1 MPAGNAN
8 DQVLLGVLAHE
19 LRNGLA
25 PLRLAREVV
34 RVAGAD
40 AARVQKATG
49 ILDRQLERMVRVVDD
64 AYDISLLVNDGLELQ
79 RERIDL
85 RYLISQ
91 KACTAVPAAEYRNI
105 SLRAIEPPQAMP
117 ADVDPGRLLQ
127 ALDGLLNQ
135 AILASARGGE
145 VTLCPLED
153 RGQLTVRIRYTG
165 QHEVS
170 AAIARIAA
178 GLPNAD
184 ASYGTGEM
192 GIELMLALRLIHLHG
207 GTVESAWR
215 DAEAATDLIVRL
227 PCVGHAPVAALGAAQ
242 ADACAPPVSG
252 PELAASARPT
262 LPPGDSAR
270 PHIILAD
277 DNADLREYV
286 ASLLAEHWDVSTF
299 GDGAAAL
306 EAARRRVPDL
316 VLTDVVMPGLDG
328 FGLLRALRE
337 DAQTR
342 AVPVIML
349 SARSAEEARVQG
361 LDAGADDYLVKP
373 FGAQELLA
381 RVRTHLD
388 IARLRREAVEAA
400 KHDPLTGLAN
410 RAQGY
415 AFAESIFA
423 RARRSGTQAAVLVI
437 DLDRFK
443 PINDTYGHDVGD
455 SVLQEVARR
464 LKASLRGEDVVA
476 RLGGDE
482 FLAVL
487 SSIRNGS
494 DAANACRH
502 IIASLELPIR
512 VRDLQLRISP
522 SIGISI
528 FPRDGSDISLLA
540 KNADM
545 AMYHAKQ
552 NGRNTFHFFTEELDR
567 RAARTQRIEARLRHS
582 MDQQEF
588 ELNYQP
594 IVDLSTRRVE
604 GVEALLRWPAAGIGP
619 EEFIPIA
626 EMSGVIEQL
635 GEWAMRECCRQVRSW
650 QQAGLPRMTLS
661 INVSPL
667 QFRQPSLLPAITH
680 ALEKHDLDPGDIQL
694 ELTET
699 ALLHDEADAIAHM
712 RAIKDYGLKLA
723 LDDFGRGYSSLHYI
737 GRLPLDTIKVDQSF
751 VRNLDVDLA
760 SAAVTDAVIAIGRSL
775 GLSVV
780 AEGIESAQ
788 VLRKLQDRNC
798 HRVQGNFICPPLPAD
813 QLVGWYRRWTAQ

>member
-1 MPAGNAN
+1 MHRDNN
-8 DQVLLGVLAHE
+8 DNQGLLGLLAHD

-25 PLRLAREVV
+25 PLRLAWEVV
-34 RVAGAD
+34 RRAGDDPVKRQHAG
-40 AARVQKATG
+40 G
-49 ILDRQLERMVRVVDD
+49 ILDRQLARMVRLVDD
-64 AYDISLLVNDGLELQ
+64 AEDISSIAEGSLTLQSQCVDVRCTLSEVANDAASIARAYDVGLRVTLPDEPVLA
-79 RERIDL
+79 D
-85 RYLISQ
+85 
-91 KACTAVPAAEYRNI
+91 ADPA
-105 SLRAIEPPQAMP
+105 
-117 ADVDPGRLLQ
+117 RLLQ
-127 ALDGLLNQ
+127 ALSRLFLHAIQSTAASCEVDVWAGMDNNGGLVMRLRHP
-135 AILASARGGE
+135 SRG
-145 VTLCPLED
+145 PPD
-153 RGQLTVRIRYTG
+153 QL
-165 QHEVS
+165 
-170 AAIARIAA
+170 
-178 GLPNAD
+178 
-184 ASYGTGEM
+184 
-192 GIELMLALRLIHLHG
+192 GIELIVSLRLIELHG
-207 GTVESAWR
+207 GTL
-215 DAEAATDLIVRL
+215 EARGAADPPASEFIVRL
-227 PCVGHAPVAALGAAQ
+227 PAAQRPALAALATAPLQGPPASTPATGLAQQLTALPAAE
-242 ADACAPPVSG
+242 G
-252 PELAASARPT
+252 GRP
-262 LPPGDSAR
+262 LVM
-270 PHIILAD
+270 LVD
-277 DNADLREYV
+277 DNSEIREYV
-286 ASLLAEHWDVSTF
+286 GSLLAVHWEVAVYA
-299 GDGAAAL
+299 DGASAL
-306 EAARRRVPDL
+306 DAARARPPDL
-316 VLTDVVMPGLDG
+316 VLTDIVMPGLDG
-328 FGLLRALRE
+328 FGLLRALRQ
-337 DAQTR
+337 DSTTR
-342 AVPVIML
+342 VVPVIML

-373 FGAQELLA
+373 FGSQELLA

-410 RAQGY
+410 RSQGY
-415 AFAESIFA
+415 AFADAIFA
-423 RARRSGTQAAVLVI
+423 RARRGGTQAAVLVI

-487 SSIRNGS
+487 AGIRNGS

-502 IIASLELPIR
+502 ILASLELPVR

-528 FPRDGSDISLLA
+528 FPDDGIDVSVLA

-552 NGRNTFHFFTEELDR
+552 SGRNTFHFFTAELDR
-567 RAARTQRIEARLRHS
+567 RAARIQRIEARLRHS
-582 MDQQEF
+582 LDQQEF

-594 IVDLSTRRVE
+594 IVNLSTRRVE
-604 GVEALLRWPAAGIGP
+604 AVEALLRWPAAGIGP

-626 EMSGVIEQL
+626 EMSGVIERL
-635 GEWAMRECCRQVRSW
+635 GEWAMRECCAQVRRW
-650 QQAGLPRMTLS
+650 QHAGLPRMTLS

-667 QFRQPSLLPAITH
+667 QFRQPGLLSTITQAVEMH
-680 ALEKHDLDPGDIQL
+680 QLDPADIQL

-723 LDDFGRGYSSLHYI
+723 LDDFGRGFSSLHYI

-751 VRNLDVDLA
+751 VRNLAVDLA

-788 VLRKLQDRNC
+788 VLRKLQERDC
-798 HRVQGNFICPPLPAD
+798 HRVQGNFICPPVSAD
-813 QLVGWYRRWTAQ
+813 ELVGWYRQWTAQ